1 MLSGVETHAVIYL
14 SLCNMFIVQFFEN
27 NIQLTFII
35 KQRLT
40 ESQESICN
48 RERERESFKNTD
60 RTVTR
65 YHYNELLKSLKVC
78 VFY

>member
-1 MLSGVETHAVIYL
+1 MQSGVETHAVIYL
-14 SLCNMFIVQFFEN
+14 SLCNMVIVQFFEN

-48 RERERESFKNTD
+48 RERERALKILI
-60 RTVTR
+60 
-65 YHYNELLKSLKVC
+65 EL
-78 VFY
+78 

>member
-1 MLSGVETHAVIYL
+1 MQSGVETHAVIYL

-48 RERERESFKNTD
+48 RERERE
-60 RTVTR
+60 R
-65 YHYNELLKSLKVC
+65 EL
-78 VFY
+78 